1 MPIQPPRGVLDP
13 GLRGLTIG
21 LILTVTLVAFEALA
35 VATALPAAEDDLGD
49 IYLYGWTFS
58 AFLLASLIGIA
69 FAGERSDISGPALP
83 FVLGLVL
90 FAVGLLVGGLA
101 QSMLI
106 LVGARAIQGLGAGA
120 IPAVAYVSIGR
131 AYPDS
136 LRPRMLALFAT
147 AWVVPGLVGPGV
159 AGVVAEYLSWR
170 IVFLGII
177 PFVAGAALLA
187 LPGLRSVGPPAI
199 PGHRRSLIPMSILL
213 AFGAGLAL
221 TGPTLGSAPV
231 AVPFIIVG
239 LLIAVVPLKRLLPA
253 GTLVAR
259 RGLPAA
265 VAGTA
270 ILNFAFFGADAFIP
284 LMLTEVRGQ
293 TTVVAGIVI
302 TITTLTWTGG
312 SWVMER
318 LGHRVG
324 RGRLIRL
331 GLGLIIVGTIMIIPV
346 TGSAPLWLAGVAWA
360 IAGAGIGL
368 SYPGFSLA
376 ALSSTTE
383 GSEGA
388 AATSVK
394 TAEFLAA
401 AGGAGIG
408 GAIVG
413 AGDAGGWLPES
424 LAINFALMALV
435 CVPGL
440 YAAVRLVFP
449 SSLGEVHPSP
459 VQVSNPSPA
468 GTIGQ

>member
-1 MPIQPPRGVLDP
+1 MSIAQPRGVLDP

-58 AFLLASLIGIA
+58 AFLLASLVGIA

-83 FVLGLVL
+83 FILGLALFALGLVL
-90 FAVGLLVGGLA
+90 GGLA
-101 QSMLI
+101 PSMLI
-106 LVGARAIQGLGAGA
+106 LVIARAIQGLGAGA

-170 IVFLGII
+170 LVFLGII
-177 PFVAGAALLA
+177 PFVAGAAILA
-187 LPGLRSVGPPAI
+187 LPGLRSVGPPAT
-199 PGHRRSLIPMSILL
+199 PDHRRSLIPMSILL
-213 AFGAGLAL
+213 ALGAGIAL
-221 TGPTLGSAPV
+221 TGPTLGNAPL
-231 AVPFIIVG
+231 AIPFIIVG
-239 LLIAVVPLKRLLPA
+239 LLMAAVPLKRLLPP
-253 GTLVAR
+253 GTLLAR

-302 TITTLTWTGG
+302 TITTLTWTAG

-324 RGRLIRL
+324 RARLIRI
-331 GLGLIIVGTIMIIPV
+331 GMILIILGALMIIPV
-346 TGSAPLWLAGVAWA
+346 TGSAPLWLAAVAWA

-368 SYPGFSLA
+368 AYPGFSLA

-413 AGDAGGWLPES
+413 AGDSGGWLPES
-424 LAINFALMALV
+424 LAINFALMAAI
-435 CVPGL
+435 CIPGL

-449 SSLGEVHPSP
+449 MDASQSYPSAGP
-459 VQVSNPSPA
+459 APEPSPA
-468 GTIGQ
+468 GTTGQ

>member
-1 MPIQPPRGVLDP
+1 MTADQPRGVLDP

-49 IYLYGWTFS
+49 LYLYGWTFS
-58 AFLLASLIGIA
+58 AFLLASLVGIA
-69 FAGERSDISGPALP
+69 FAGERSDISGPAVP

-90 FAVGLLVGGLA
+90 FGIGLVLGGLA
-101 QSMLI
+101 PSMLV
-106 LVGARAIQGLGAGA
+106 LVLARAIQGLGAGA

-131 AYPDS
+131 AYPDA

-170 IVFLGII
+170 LVFLGII
-177 PFVAGAALLA
+177 PFVAVAAVLA
-187 LPGLRSVGPPAI
+187 LPGLRSVGPPAT
-199 PGHRRSLIPMSILL
+199 PAHGRSLIPMSMLL
-213 AFGAGLAL
+213 ALGAGIAL
-221 TGPTLGSAPV
+221 TGPTIGSAPV

-239 LLIAVVPLKRLLPA
+239 ILMAIIPLRRLLPP
-253 GTLVAR
+253 GTLLAR

-293 TTVVAGIVI
+293 TTIIAGIVI

-318 LGHRVG
+318 LGDRVG
-324 RGRLIRL
+324 RGRLIRV
-331 GLGLIIVGTIMIIPV
+331 GLLLIILGALMIIPV
-346 TGSAPLWLAGVAWA
+346 TASAPLWLAAVAWA

-368 SYPGFSLA
+368 AYPGFSLA

-413 AGDAGGWLPES
+413 AGDSGGWLPES
-424 LAINFALMALV
+424 LALNFALMAAV

-449 SSLGEVHPSP
+449 VNGPSP
-459 VQVSNPSPA
+459 RAPA
-468 GTIGQ
+468 GPAPQPSQAGTTGQ